1 MMILEEKIKIEED
14 MIVIRDS
21 KNVVLILIEFII
33 KSGESSAEN
42 KMKNAIEKL
51 LLKYKHGN
59 IIHEHRTHQNEWT
72 S

>member
-1 MMILEEKIKIEED
+1 MMILEEKIIMEEN
-14 MIVIRDS
+14 MTVIRDS

-51 LLKYKHGN
+51 LLKYKHGSN
-59 IIHEHRTHQNEWT
+59 IHERRTHQNEWT

>member
-1 MMILEEKIKIEED
+1 

-59 IIHEHRTHQNEWT
+59 IIHEHRTHQNE
-72 S
+72 